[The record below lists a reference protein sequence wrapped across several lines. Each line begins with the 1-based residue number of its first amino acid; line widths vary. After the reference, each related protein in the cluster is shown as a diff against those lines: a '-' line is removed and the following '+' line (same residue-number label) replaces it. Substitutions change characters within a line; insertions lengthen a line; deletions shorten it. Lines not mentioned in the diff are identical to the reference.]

1 MVFSDGDNPIGGG
14 MYWSAVVGGHIDA
27 GVKGALSAKW
37 IEAFPKT
44 VGNMAEHWPDGWRV
58 ARIREAHRWHQ
69 PQATARNGDY
79 RGIAL
84 QKSVLLNGAVKRVL
98 RSDRIVANIESRWM
112 VAKHAVGHGHF
123 GGQRLQRVQA
133 LVGVGDGVLQILILA
148 LEGLLV
154 VAEGVVVA
162 DLPKHSRV
170 GPGRRDDSDPADD
183 G

>member
-44 VGNMAEHWPDGWRV
+44 VGNMAEHRPDGWRV

-79 RGIAL
+79 CGIAF
-84 QKSVLLNGAVKRVL
+84 QKSVLLNGAVKCVL
-98 RSDRIVANIESRWM
+98 RSYRVVANIESRWM

-133 LVGVGDGVLQILILA
+133 LVGVGDGILEILVLTF
-148 LEGLLV
+148 EGLLI

-162 DLPKHSRV
+162 NLPKHSRV
-170 GPGRRDDSDPADD
+170 GPGRRDDGDPAND